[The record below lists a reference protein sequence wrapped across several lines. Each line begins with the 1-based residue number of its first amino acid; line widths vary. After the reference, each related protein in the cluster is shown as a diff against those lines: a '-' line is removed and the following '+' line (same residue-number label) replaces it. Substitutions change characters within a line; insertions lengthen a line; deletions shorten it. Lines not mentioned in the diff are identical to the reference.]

1 MFGLFRDQPHIC
13 LYVGNLVNIGPQ
25 NQNVGQQEVD
35 AAELENLNVGTH
47 VIEHNQVDSQIPKFE
62 DPVIEQNE
70 NINVREEDQVINSSD
85 SGSDGSYIPNSNA
98 STEAN
103 SDFSF
108 FLYGDTLSDG
118 CDFNDEGGVTNV
130 FENNI
135 DLGEYTTY
143 AELISDDYRKFLEA
157 RRQGKIVENDNPIG
171 DHDILEAAFN
181 SSDDENREPFREFNE
196 ERDMMNPE
204 IEIGLIFSTVHVYRK
219 ALRMYS
225 ILKGFELKF
234 KKNDS
239 NKVIAICHRKCGWKI
254 YASYYRGTK
263 AFQIKSIKGTPHR
276 CPWSFKNMSANSRWL
291 ANNFSKEL
299 CDDPKWD
306 LKGFKRPVRKRFKL
320 HSSKYQIY
328 RAKNHALAAI
338 HGKHKEQ
345 FNRLID
351 YCSTIMSD
359 VVGYMKNSL
368 EFLEFAF
375 PPREVVDMC
384 SDELK
389 KIGADAQI
397 TGGNKEF
404 IGRTVF
410 EQAEQIRHAMDIAEL
425 EQKLNAEVKKCQ
437 DVQAFSSV
445 DLKRLKEDLTRD
457 WVELCDDPKWDLKG
471 FKRTV
476 RKRFKLHSSKYHIY
490 RAKNHA
496 LAAIH
501 EKHKEQFNRLRDY
514 CSTIMMKNPGSASY
528 VVSEVVALNANPI
541 FKRMFIM
548 FGAQKNG
555 FVQGCRPVIGL
566 DACHLKDKFGGHLMH
581 VVGRDGNNQMYPLAM
596 AWVESEC
603 KDSWSW
609 FLETL
614 TRHIGS

>member
-1 MFGLFRDQPHIC
+1 MWEGRVKKYKDIDPDDMSRLELYELLKQLRIPINMPDMSIRYRDPSGQFI
-13 LYVGNLVNIGPQ
+13 LIQRPQ

-70 NINVREEDQVINSSD
+70 NINVREEYQFINSSD
-85 SGSDGSYIPNSNA
+85 SGSDA
-98 STEAN
+98 
-103 SDFSF
+103 
-108 FLYGDTLSDG
+108 GDTLSDG
-118 CDFNDEGGVTNV
+118 CDFHDESDVTNG

-157 RRQGKIVENDNPIG
+157 RRQGKIVENDNPIR
-171 DHDILEAAFN
+171 DHDILEATFN

-196 ERDMMNPE
+196 ERDMMNPK

-239 NKVIAICHRKCGWKI
+239 NKVSAICRRKCGWKI

-291 ANNFSKEL
+291 ANNF
-299 CDDPKWD
+299 
-306 LKGFKRPVRKRFKL
+306 RK
-320 HSSKYQIY
+320 
-328 RAKNHALAAI
+328 
-338 HGKHKEQ
+338 
-345 FNRLID
+345 
-351 YCSTIMSD
+351 
-359 VVGYMKNSL
+359 
-368 EFLEFAF
+368 
-375 PPREVVDMC
+375 
-384 SDELK
+384 
-389 KIGADAQI
+389 
-397 TGGNKEF
+397 
-404 IGRTVF
+404 
-410 EQAEQIRHAMDIAEL
+410 
-425 EQKLNAEVKKCQ
+425 
-437 DVQAFSSV
+437 
-445 DLKRLKEDLTRD
+445 
-457 WVELCDDPKWDLKG
+457 ELCDDPKWDLKG

-476 RKRFKLHSSKYHIY
+476 RRRFKLHSSKYQIY
-490 RAKNHA
+490 KAKNHA

-501 EKHKEQFNRLRDY
+501 GEHKEQFNRLRDY
-514 CSTIMMKNPGSASY
+514 CASIMMKNPGSAAY
-528 VVSEVVALNANPI
+528 VVSEVVVLNANPI
-541 FKRMFIM
+541 FKRMFII
-548 FGAQKNG
+548 FGAQKDG

-581 VVGRDGNNQMYPLAM
+581 AVGRDGN
-596 AWVESEC
+596 
-603 KDSWSW
+603 K
-609 FLETL
+609 
-614 TRHIGS
+614 